1 MSWLGCTGRGVR
13 VAVVDSGVNPAH
25 PHLTGVAGGVAIT
38 AEGEN
43 GSYLDYLGHGTAV
56 AAAICEKA
64 PEMEL
69 YAVKIFDRT
78 LATRI
83 DRLIR
88 ALYWC
93 ASQRMV
99 VVNLSIGT
107 SNEAHRNALQHAVE
121 RLGTAGCA
129 IVAAANTL
137 PGALPGVIAVDAD
150 EDCPRDIYRVV
161 GQQGRMVFRASRFP
175 RPIPGQPVERNLQ
188 GVSFAVAN
196 MTGFVVRARQTIEL
210 GSLEA
215 TLAATAKSI

>member
-1 MSWLGCTGRGVR
+1 MSWLDCTGRGVR

-25 PHLTGVAGGVAIT
+25 PHLNGVAGGVAIT

-43 GSYLDYLGHGTAV
+43 DLFLDYLGHGTAV

-83 DRLIR
+83 DRLIH
-88 ALYWC
+88 ALDWC
-93 ASQRMV
+93 ASRQMD

-107 SNEAHRNALQHAVE
+107 SNEAHRHPLQQSVA
-121 RLGTAGCA
+121 RLGSAAATV
-129 IVAAANTL
+129 VAAAHTL
-137 PGALPGVIAVDAD
+137 PGLLSGVIAVESD
-150 EDCPRDIYRVV
+150 EDCPRDTYRVV
-161 GQQGRMVFRASRFP
+161 EQQGRRIFRASPFP
-175 RPIPGQPVERNLQ
+175 RPIPGLPLERNLH

-196 MTGFVVRARQTIEL
+196 MTGFVVRARQA
-210 GSLEA
+210 SKSACLERL
-215 TLAATAKSI
+215 LAAGTASN